1 MIFLLLQF
9 IDFKARSWYK
19 FPRFHLGY
27 HRSCEFSHAMSRKIK
42 SFTKIFL
49 RLRRRLDH
57 LQRIVKRTCWSYH
70 VSRVVLTLSIL
81 SSPPSPS
88 PPPPTQKND
97 NIANVLIIL
106 HYLTK
111 LHAFMGKVKNA
122 LRIIEKRCNPF

>member
-19 FPRFHLGY
+19 FARFHLGY

-42 SFTKIFL
+42 SFTKICL

-57 LQRIVKRTCWSYH
+57 LQHIVKRTCWSYH
-70 VSRVVLTLSIL
+70 VSRVVLTLSLL
-81 SSPPSPS
+81 SSPPSP
-88 PPPPTQKND
+88 PPHPKKMITLHD
-97 NIANVLIIL
+97 HVLIIL

-111 LHAFMGKVKNA
+111 LHAFMGKVTNA